1 MIWWNKCFDSFL
13 NPKGFDWF
21 SNQSNNMNTKQFS
34 FLLVLVLFKSQ
45 VILLVLSKSQ
55 GIWSVE
61 RNGLVLFKSQG
72 SWWFLIIYYS
82 ISIEWQKIIWTQNN
96 FSPCLFGFFLNPKL
110 FNWFFLNSKGFVLKE
125 MVWFFLNPMGV
136 ENLLQH
142 FIRITENNM
151 NTKQFP
157 YLFFLSLFQSQGLWL
172 EIMITNETQKVIQ
185 WVHIIF
191 L

>member
-1 MIWWNKCFDSFL
+1 MIGLKKWFGSF
-13 NPKGFDWF
+13 KSQGIWF
-21 SNQSNNMNTKQFS
+21 FFLSNRITENNMNTKQFS
-34 FLLVLVLFKSQ
+34 LIFVLVLFKSQ

-61 RNGLVLFKSQG
+61 RNGFFLFKSQG
-72 SWWFLIIYYS
+72 SWTYYS